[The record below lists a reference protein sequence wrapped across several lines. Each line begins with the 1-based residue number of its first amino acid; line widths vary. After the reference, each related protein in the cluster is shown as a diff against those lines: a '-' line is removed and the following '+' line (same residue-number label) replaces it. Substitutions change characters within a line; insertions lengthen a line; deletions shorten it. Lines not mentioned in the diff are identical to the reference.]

1 MSRVLRTLV
10 FMAALVLLLA
20 GCSTYVPVAG
30 GDNFAYLYG
39 KGAAAVRLSARVH
52 HSSDDRSTIYFKL
65 NTGDLLYRNAGGGGP
80 FRANV
85 LLKYEAY
92 PLFGS
97 TQLLDSASTFVKD
110 TSTDP
115 TEEKD
120 LIGSMEMKRNDQRSF
135 VLKVTARDLNREAES
150 TVFIPVERDIAGERQ
165 NFLPTSTKGVPLF
178 TDQVPP
184 GMDVRIR
191 CERYA
196 GRTLQVQHFVAPA
209 KLPPP
214 VFVTADQGMP
224 QVQLDSTFTITVE
237 ESGTFGLRAPEQG
250 FYHIRVDTASRE
262 GFTLFSLAE
271 CYPFVDRS
279 EDLVPPLRYLTSLQE
294 WDRITGAQ
302 DKRVEVERFWTDATG
317 SRDRAREA
325 IATFYG
331 RVENANRHFTS
342 WVEGWRSDRGL
353 VSIIFGAPNN
363 IRKTATSEV
372 WTYGEES
379 NMTSLTF
386 IFEKRPG
393 AFSDNDLVLR
403 RDPLFKSAWYR
414 NVESWRN
421 GRILQN

>member
-1 MSRVLRTLV
+1 MIAGLRTMIPV
-10 FMAALVLLLA
+10 AALALLA
-20 GCSTYVPVAG
+20 GGCSTYVPVAG

-39 KGAAAVRLSARVH
+39 KGAAAVRLSARVY
-52 HSSDDRSTIYFKL
+52 HSSPDRSTIYFKL
-65 NTGDLLYRNAGGGGP
+65 NTADLLYRNAGGSGP
-80 FRANV
+80 FRAQV
-85 LLKYEAY
+85 LLRYEAF
-92 PLFGS
+92 PAIGS
-97 TQLLDSASTFVKD
+97 DQLLDSASTWVKD
-110 TSTDP
+110 SSTDP

-120 LIGSMEMKRNDQRSF
+120 LIGSMDMKRNERRSF

-150 TVFIPVERDIAGERQ
+150 VVFIPVERDIPGDRQ
-165 NFLPTSTKGVPLF
+165 DFLPTSRGIPLF

-184 GMDVRIR
+184 GMDLRVRCDR
-191 CERYA
+191 HA
-196 GRTLQVQHFVAPA
+196 GRTLFVQHFLAPA

-224 QVQLDSTFTITVE
+224 QVQLDSSFTISVDPD
-237 ESGTFGLRAPEQG
+237 GTFALKPPGKG
-250 FYHIRVDTASRE
+250 FLHIRVDTTSRE
-262 GFTLFSLAE
+262 GFTVFSLNE
-271 CYPFVDRS
+271 CHPFVDRP

-294 WDRITGAQ
+294 WDRITGAA
-302 DKRVEVERFWTDATG
+302 DKRAEVERFWTDAAG

-325 IATFYG
+325 IATFYT

-353 VSIIFGAPNN
+353 VSIIFGAPGS

-372 WTYGEES
+372 WTYGEET

-386 IFEKRPG
+386 FFEKRPG

>member
-1 MSRVLRTLV
+1 MITRAHVLV
-10 FMAALVLLLA
+10 IAAVSAALLCS
-20 GCSTYVPVAG
+20 CSTYVPVAG

-39 KGAAAVRLSARVH
+39 KGAAAVRLSARVYH
-52 HSSDDRSTIYFKL
+52 ASAERSIIYYKL

-92 PLFGS
+92 PAIGS
-97 TQLLDSASTFVKD
+97 DQLLDSASTWVKD
-110 TSTDP
+110 TSTEP
-115 TEEKD
+115 NAEKD
-120 LIGSMEMKRNDQRSF
+120 LIGSIEMKRNDQRSF

-150 TVFIPVERDIAGERQ
+150 SVFIPVERAIAGERQ
-165 NFLPTSTKGVPLF
+165 NFLPMSTKGVPLF

-184 GMDVRIR
+184 GMDLRVR

-196 GRTLQVQHFVAPA
+196 GQQLFVQHFLAPA

-214 VFVTADQGMP
+214 VFVTADPGMP
-224 QVQLDSTFTITVE
+224 QVQLDTLYTIAVDDGG
-237 ESGTFGLRAPEQG
+237 SFAVRSPDQG
-250 FYHIRVDTASRE
+250 FLHIRVDTASRE
-262 GFTLFSLAE
+262 GFTLFSLNE
-271 CYPFVDRS
+271 CFPFVDRP

-294 WDRITGAQ
+294 WDRITGAAN
-302 DKRVEVERFWTDATG
+302 KRAEVERFWTDAAG
-317 SRDRAREA
+317 GRDRAREA
-325 IATFYG
+325 ISTFYG

-353 VSIIFGAPNN
+353 VSIIFGAPSS

-372 WTYGEES
+372 WTYGEET

-386 IFEKRPG
+386 FFEKRPG